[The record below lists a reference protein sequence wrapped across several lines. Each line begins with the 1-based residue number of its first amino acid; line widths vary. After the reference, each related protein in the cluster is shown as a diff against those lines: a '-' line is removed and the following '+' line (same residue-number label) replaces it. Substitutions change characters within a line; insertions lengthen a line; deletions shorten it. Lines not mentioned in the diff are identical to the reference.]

1 MNLPRVLLADDH
13 AMFTEGL
20 RSILEPHVEIVGTAS
35 DGEQVILAVQRLHP
49 DVVVMDIS
57 MPLLNGIK
65 AARKLQEVG
74 TSSKIIFLTMVGDPA
89 FVTEAFHAG
98 AAGYVLK
105 SSAGSEIIIAIREAL
120 QGRTY
125 VSPRVRG
132 PSAVSKI

>member
-20 RSILEPHVEIVGTAS
+20 RSILGPHFEIVGTAT
-35 DGEQVILAVQRLHP
+35 DGEQVIAAVQRLHP

-65 AARKLQEVG
+65 AARKLQKMG
-74 TSSKIIFLTMVGDPA
+74 TSAKIIFLTMVGDPA
-89 FVTEAFHAG
+89 VVTEAFHAG

-105 SSAGSEIIIAIREAL
+105 IWAGSEIITAIREAL

-125 VSPRVRG
+125 VSPLVRG
-132 PSAVSKI
+132 SSPVRSI